1 MLAYRLT
8 EWQQPPEL
16 VDVPVPEP
24 GPGEVLIK
32 VGGAGLCHSDL
43 HLMEWPAGALPFDPP
58 FTLGHENAGWV
69 ERLGEGVTG
78 FEPGEPVAVYGP
90 WGCGH
95 CRACRLSREDY
106 CENQLE
112 IGKSGGGLGRDGG
125 MAEYMLVPSTRLLI
139 PLGDG
144 LDPRDAAP
152 LSDAALTPYHAIKR
166 SLSRLVPGST
176 AVVIGVGGLGQMAV
190 QILGAL
196 SPARIVAIDLDPGK
210 LKAAE
215 DSGAD
220 HAIGSGEASPESV
233 RALTTGGRGAE
244 LVLDVVGSAQTLA
257 LAGQLLAFEGDLTL
271 LGLAGGSIEYG
282 AMSLPWGARI
292 ATTYWGTAVE
302 LMEVLDLAHS
312 GKIGIR
318 TERVPLDGVADAYDR
333 LRKGEVEGRAV
344 ACPNG

>member
-1 MLAYRLT
+1 MDAYRLI
-8 EWQQPPEL
+8 EWQQTPEF

-32 VGGAGLCHSDL
+32 VAGAGLCHSDL
-43 HLMEWPAGALPFDPP
+43 HLMEWPAGTVPFDPP

-69 ERLGEGVTG
+69 ERLGEGVSG

-112 IGKSGGGLGRDGG
+112 IGKFGGGLGRDGG
-125 MAEYMLVPSTRLLI
+125 MAEYMLVPSSRLLI
-139 PLGDG
+139 RLGEG

-166 SLSRLVPGST
+166 SLHRLVPGST

-190 QILGAL
+190 QIVKAL
-196 SPARIVAIDLDPGK
+196 SAARIVAIDTSGEK
-210 LKAAE
+210 LEAA
-215 DSGAD
+215 SAFGAD
-220 HAIGSGEASPESV
+220 HTLLSEEATPEAV
-233 RALTTGGRGAE
+233 RTLTGGRGAE
-244 LVLDVVGSAQTLA
+244 LVLDVVGAESTLA
-257 LAGQLLAFEGDLTL
+257 LAAQLLSFEGDLTL
-271 LGLAGGSIEYG
+271 LGLAGGTFEYG
-282 AMSLPWGARI
+282 AMALPWGSRI

-302 LMEVLDLAHS
+302 LMEVLDLARD
-312 GKIGIR
+312 GRIEIR
-318 TERVPLDGVADAYDR
+318 TERVSLEEVPDAYER
-333 LRKGEVEGRAV
+333 LREGRIEGRAV

>member
-1 MLAYRLT
+1 MNSYRLI
-8 EWQQPPEL
+8 EWQQAPEL
-16 VDVPVPEP
+16 VEVPVPEP

-43 HLMEWPAGALPFDPP
+43 HLMEWPAGVMPFDPP

-69 ERLGEGVTG
+69 EKLGDGVSG
-78 FEPGEPVAVYGP
+78 YEVGEPVAVYGP

-106 CENQLE
+106 CENQLA
-112 IGKSGGGLGRDGG
+112 IGKLGGGLGFDGG

-166 SLSRLVPGST
+166 SLHRLIPGST

-190 QILGAL
+190 QIIKAL
-196 SPARIVAIDLDPGK
+196 SAARIVAIDT
-210 LKAAE
+210 AAE
-215 DSGAD
+215 KLEAASGFGAD
-220 HAIGSGEASPESV
+220 HTLLSEEATPEAV
-233 RALTTGGRGAE
+233 RSLTGGHGSE
-244 LVLDVVGSAQTLA
+244 LVLDVVGAEATLA
-257 LAGQLLAFEGDLTL
+257 LAAQLLAYEGDLTL
-271 LGLAGGSIEYG
+271 LGLAGGTFEYG
-282 AMSLPWGARI
+282 AMSLPWGARM

-302 LMEVLDLAHS
+302 LIEVLELARA
-312 GKIGIR
+312 GRIEIR
-318 TERVPLDGVADAYDR
+318 TERVGLDGVADAYDR
-333 LRKGEVEGRAV
+333 LRRGEIDGRAV
-344 ACPNG
+344 ACPHG

>member
-1 MLAYRLT
+1 
-8 EWQQPPEL
+8 
-16 VDVPVPEP
+16 
-24 GPGEVLIK
+24 
-32 VGGAGLCHSDL
+32 
-43 HLMEWPAGALPFDPP
+43 MEWPAGALPFDPP

-69 ERLGEGVTG
+69 ERLGEGVSG

-139 PLGDG
+139 PLGDD

-152 LSDAALTPYHAIKR
+152 LSDAALTPYHAIRR
-166 SLSRLVPGST
+166 SLHRLVPGST

-190 QILGAL
+190 QIIKAL
-196 SPARIVAIDLDPGK
+196 SAARIVAIDTSDEK
-210 LKAAE
+210 LKAAS
-215 DSGAD
+215 DFGAD
-220 HAIGSGEASPESV
+220 HTLLSEEATPEAV
-233 RALTTGGRGAE
+233 RSLTGGRGAE
-244 LVLDVVGSAQTLA
+244 LVMDVVGAESTLA
-257 LAGQLLAFEGDLTL
+257 LGAQLLAYEGDLTL
-271 LGLAGGSIEYG
+271 LGLAGGTFEYG

-302 LMEVLDLAHS
+302 LIEVLELARS
-312 GKIGIR
+312 GKIEIM
-318 TERVPLDGVADAYDR
+318 TERVPLDGVAAAYDR
-333 LRKGEVEGRAV
+333 LREGKVNGRAV

>member
-1 MLAYRLT
+1 MDAFRLL
-8 EWQQPPEL
+8 EWQKPPEL
-16 VDVPVPEP
+16 TEVPVSEP
-24 GPGEVLIK
+24 GPGEILIK

-43 HLMEWPAGALPFDPP
+43 HLMEWPPGQLPFDPP

-69 ERLGEGVTG
+69 ETLGDGVTG

-112 IGKSGGGLGRDGG
+112 IGRMGGGLGFDGG
-125 MAEYMLVPSTRLLI
+125 MAEYMLVPSARLLLR
-139 PLGDG
+139 LGDG

-152 LSDAALTPYHAIKR
+152 LSDAALTPYHAVKR
-166 SLSRLVPGST
+166 SLNRLVPGSF

-190 QILGAL
+190 QILRAL
-196 SPARIVAIDLDPGK
+196 SSTTIIALDT
-210 LKAAE
+210 AE
-215 DSGAD
+215 DKLTAAADLGAD
-220 HAIGSGEASPESV
+220 HTLLSEDASAEEV
-233 RALTTGGRGAE
+233 RAMTGGRGAD
-244 LVLDVVGSAQTLA
+244 LVLDVVGSEQTLG
-257 LAGQLLAFEGDLTL
+257 LAAGLLAFEGDLTL

-302 LMEVLDLAHS
+302 LMEVLDLARA
-312 GKIGIR
+312 GRIAIR
-318 TERVPLDGVADAYDR
+318 TERVGLEDVAAAYER
-333 LRKGEVEGRAV
+333 LREGRVEGRAV

>member
-1 MLAYRLT
+1 MLAYRLI

-16 VDVPVPEP
+16 VEVPVPDP

-69 ERLGEGVTG
+69 ERLGEGATG

-106 CENQLE
+106 CENQVE
-112 IGKSGGGLGRDGG
+112 IGKSGGGLGHDGG
-125 MAEYMLVPSTRLLI
+125 MAEYMLVPSTRLLL
-139 PLGDG
+139 PLGEG

-152 LSDAALTPYHAIKR
+152 LSDAALTPYHAIRR
-166 SLSRLVPGST
+166 SLHRLVPGST

-190 QILGAL
+190 QIIEAL
-196 SPARIVAIDLDPGK
+196 SAARIVAIDTDGEK
-210 LKAAE
+210 LKAA
-215 DSGAD
+215 SGVGAD
-220 HAIGSGEASPESV
+220 HVLLSEEATPEAV
-233 RALTTGGRGAE
+233 RSLTGGRGAE
-244 LVLDVVGSAQTLA
+244 LVLDVVGAESTLA
-257 LAGQLLAFEGDLTL
+257 LAAQLLSFEGDLTV
-271 LGLAGGSIEYG
+271 LGLAGGTFEYS
-282 AMSLPWGARI
+282 AMALPWGARL

-302 LMEVLDLAHS
+302 LIEVLDLARA
-312 GKIGIR
+312 GEIEVR
-318 TERVPLDGVADAYDR
+318 TERVALDGVADAYDR
-333 LRKGEVEGRAV
+333 LREGRVDGRAV